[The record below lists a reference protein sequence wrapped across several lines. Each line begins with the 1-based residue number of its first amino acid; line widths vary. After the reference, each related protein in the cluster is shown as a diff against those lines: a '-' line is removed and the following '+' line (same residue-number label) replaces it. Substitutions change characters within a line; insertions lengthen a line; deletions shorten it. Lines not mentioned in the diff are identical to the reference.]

1 MVVRVQRYEIKFN
14 QPNFA
19 LMKVIEM
26 LKLGQ
31 NWLEMLQKACI
42 KIEDVRHIEM
52 YEEYKRMIDEGG
64 KKTHAV
70 AVLVDV
76 YHVSERQVYYI
87 IRKFEQDCK
96 ICACGY

>member
-1 MVVRVQRYEIKFN
+1 
-14 QPNFA
+14 
-19 LMKVIEM
+19 MKVIEM
-26 LKLGQ
+26 MKLGQ

-52 YEEYKRMIDEGG
+52 YETYKRMIDEGG

-96 ICACGY
+96 ICAGGY

>member
-42 KIEDVRHIEM
+42 KIEDIRHIEM